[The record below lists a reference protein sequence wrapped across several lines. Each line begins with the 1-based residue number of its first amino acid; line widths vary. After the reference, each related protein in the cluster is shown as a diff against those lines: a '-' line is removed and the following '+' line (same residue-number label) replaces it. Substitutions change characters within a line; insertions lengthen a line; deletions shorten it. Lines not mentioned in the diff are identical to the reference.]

1 MVTGHTRTA
10 TDGIQEARTVTIPTR
25 RRAAR
30 PAATRLAWA
39 LCVLSVALAVASVGL
54 AFFNGENLL
63 ELVANHHAIG
73 ILDALVLSVVGALIV
88 VRDRRHLLAWL
99 LLVDS
104 LLLATFNFASQYGLL
119 ALGLT
124 SRHVSLPGGELCSW
138 LAGWTNLPGIVLG
151 VVFLVLLFPDGRLP
165 SRRWWPLAVAG
176 AVTAVVP
183 TVVLAVGYWPLR
195 GPELFTDQGEL
206 PALVG
211 GMFWL
216 AFAGSLVL
224 GAISVVG
231 LVLRFRR
238 AGAVQRQQIKW
249 FAYGA
254 VLSIPLSLFPEADPW
269 GPYAEFLGTVLLLG
283 GLGIGILRYR
293 LWDIDRLVNRTLVYG
308 LVTVILGG
316 TYALGVLV
324 LGQAVSAGRRPSSL
338 VVAATTLVVAA
349 LFQPLRRRVQRAVDR
364 RFNRRHYDA
373 ARTIEAFA
381 TRLRAQVDL
390 PALAAELLA
399 VADHTLQ
406 PTQVSLWLAQPPTWM
421 AGRRRGSSSTSRSTS
436 RVTGAVSPWPNSR

>member
-1 MVTGHTRTA
+1 VT
-10 TDGIQEARTVTIPTR
+10 EA
-25 RRAAR
+25 A

-39 LCVLSVALAVASVGL
+39 LCVLSVALALAAVAL
-54 AFFNGENLL
+54 ALFNGENLV

-73 ILDALVLSVVGALIV
+73 ILDALVLSLVGALIV
-88 VRDRRHLLAWL
+88 VRERRHLLAWL

-104 LLLATFNFASQYGLL
+104 LFLAVFNFTAQYAPL

-124 SRHVSLPGGELCSW
+124 SRRLSLPGGD
-138 LAGWTNLPGIVLG
+138 LASWTNVPGIVIG
-151 VVFLVLLFPDGRLP
+151 VVFLTLLFPDGRLP
-165 SRRWWPLAVAG
+165 SRRWWPLG
-176 AVTAVVP
+176 AAAALTTVVP

-195 GPELFTDQGEL
+195 GPALLTEEGEV
-206 PALVG
+206 PPLVG
-211 GMFWL
+211 GMFWI
-216 AFAGSLVL
+216 AFVGSLVL
-224 GAISVVG
+224 GAISVVA

-238 AGAVQRQQIKW
+238 ADAVERQQIKW

-269 GPYAEFLGTVLLLG
+269 GPYAEFLGTMLLLA

-293 LWDIDRLVNRTLVYG
+293 LWDIDRLVNRTVVYG

-316 TYALGVLV
+316 AYALGVLV
-324 LGQAVSAGRRPSSL
+324 LGQAAGAGRSPSSL
-338 VVAATTLVVAA
+338 VVAGTTLVVAA

-381 TRLRAQVDL
+381 TRLREHTDL
-390 PALAAELLA
+390 HALSAELLA

-421 AGRRRGSSSTSRSTS
+421 AGRRLGSSSTSRSTS
-436 RVTGAVSPWPNSR
+436 RVTGAVSPSPNSR

>member
-1 MVTGHTRTA
+1 VTTPATR
-10 TDGIQEARTVTIPTR
+10 
-25 RRAAR
+25 R

-39 LCVLSVALAVASVGL
+39 LCVLSVTLALAAVAL
-54 AFFNGENLL
+54 ALFNGENLV
-63 ELVANHHAIG
+63 ELVAAHHAIG
-73 ILDALVLSVVGALIV
+73 ILDALVLSLVGALIV

-104 LLLATFNFASQYGLL
+104 VLLATFNFAAQYAPL

-124 SRHVSLPGGELCSW
+124 SRHLSLPGGDLASW
-138 LAGWTNLPGIVLG
+138 LASWTNVPGIVIS

-165 SRRWWPLAVAG
+165 SRRWWPLAAAG
-176 AVTAVVP
+176 ALTTVVP
-183 TVVLAVGYWPLR
+183 TLVLAVGYWPLR
-195 GPELFTDQGEL
+195 GP
-206 PALVG
+206 ALVTEEG
-211 GMFWL
+211 EVSPLVDAMFGL
-216 AFAGSLVL
+216 AFLGSLVL
-224 GAISVVG
+224 GAIAVVA

-238 AGAVQRQQIKW
+238 AGAVERQQIKW

-254 VLSIPLSLFPEADPW
+254 VLSIPLSLFPDADPW
-269 GPYAEFLGTVLLLG
+269 GPYAEFLGTVVLLA
-283 GLGIGILRYR
+283 GLGIGVLRYR
-293 LWDIDRLVNRTLVYG
+293 LWDIDRLVNRTVVYG

-316 TYALGVLV
+316 AYALGVLV
-324 LGQAVSAGRRPSSL
+324 LGHAVSAGRSPSSL
-338 VVAATTLVVAA
+338 VVAGTTLVVAA

-373 ARTIEAFA
+373 ARTIETFA
-381 TRLRAQVDL
+381 TRLRDHTDL
-390 PALAAELLA
+390 QALSAELLA

-436 RVTGAVSPWPNSR
+436 RVTGAVSPSPKSR

>member
-1 MVTGHTRTA
+1 MTTPATR
-10 TDGIQEARTVTIPTR
+10 
-25 RRAAR
+25 R

-39 LCVLSVALAVASVGL
+39 LCVLSVALALAAVGL
-54 AFFNGENLL
+54 AFFNGENLV
-63 ELVANHHAIG
+63 ELVAAHHAIG
-73 ILDALVLSVVGALIV
+73 ILDALVLSLVGALIV

-99 LLVDS
+99 LLVES
-104 LLLATFNFASQYGLL
+104 VLLATFNFAAQWAPL

-124 SRHVSLPGGELCSW
+124 SRHLSLPGGDLASW
-138 LAGWTNLPGIVLG
+138 LASWTNVPGIVIG

-165 SRRWWPLAVAG
+165 SRRWWPLAAAG
-176 AVTAVVP
+176 ALITVVP
-183 TVVLAVGYWPLR
+183 TLILAVGYWPLR
-195 GPELFTDQGEL
+195 GPELVKQEGEV
-206 PALVG
+206 PPLVG
-211 GMFWL
+211 GMFWI

-224 GAISVVG
+224 GAIAVVA

-238 AGAVQRQQIKW
+238 AGAVERQQIKW

-254 VLSIPLSLFPEADPW
+254 VLSIPLTLFPEADPW
-269 GPYAEFLGTVLLLG
+269 GPYLEFLGTVLLLA

-293 LWDIDRLVNRTLVYG
+293 LWDIDRLVNRTVVYG

-316 TYALGVLV
+316 AYALGVLV
-324 LGQAVSAGRRPSSL
+324 LGHAVSAGRSPSSL
-338 VVAATTLVVAA
+338 VVAGTTLVVAA

-381 TRLRAQVDL
+381 TRLREHTDL
-390 PALAAELLA
+390 QALSAELLA

-436 RVTGAVSPWPNSR
+436 RVTGAVSPSPKSR

>member
-1 MVTGHTRTA
+1 MTTP
-10 TDGIQEARTVTIPTR
+10 GIR
-25 RRAAR
+25 RSAWPG

-39 LCVLSVALAVASVGL
+39 LCVLSVTLAVAAVAL

-63 ELVANHHAIG
+63 ELVAAHHAIG

-99 LLVDS
+99 LLVES
-104 LLLATFNFASQYGLL
+104 LFLAVFNFTSQYAPL

-124 SRHVSLPGGELCSW
+124 SRHLSLPGGDLASW
-138 LAGWTNLPGIVLG
+138 LASWTNVPGIVIG

-165 SRRWWPLAVAG
+165 SRRWWPLALAG
-176 AVTAVVP
+176 ALTAVVP
-183 TVVLAVGYWPLR
+183 TVLLAVGYWPLR
-195 GPELFTDQGEL
+195 GPALLTQEGEV
-206 PALVG
+206 PPLVG
-211 GMFWL
+211 EMFWI

-224 GAISVVG
+224 GAVSVVA

-238 AGAVQRQQIKW
+238 AGAVERQQIKW

-269 GPYAEFLGTVLLLG
+269 GPYAELLGTVLLLA
-283 GLGIGILRYR
+283 GLGVGILRYR
-293 LWDIDRLVNRTLVYG
+293 LWDIDRLVNRTVVYG

-324 LGQAVSAGRRPSSL
+324 LGQAVGAGRSPSSL
-338 VVAATTLVVAA
+338 VVAGTTLVVAA

-364 RFNRRHYDA
+364 RFDRRHYDA

-381 TRLRAQVDL
+381 ARLRDHTDL
-390 PALAAELLA
+390 HALSAELLA

-421 AGRRRGSSSTSRSTS
+421 AGLRRGSSSPSPRSR
-436 RVTGAVSPWPNSR
+436 

>member
-1 MVTGHTRTA
+1 VTTPATR
-10 TDGIQEARTVTIPTR
+10 
-25 RRAAR
+25 R

-39 LCVLSVALAVASVGL
+39 LCVLSVALALAAVAL
-54 AFFNGENLL
+54 ALFNGENLV
-63 ELVANHHAIG
+63 ELVAAHHAIG
-73 ILDALVLSVVGALIV
+73 ILDALVLSLVGALIV

-99 LLVDS
+99 LLVES
-104 LLLATFNFASQYGLL
+104 VLLATFNFAAQYAPL

-124 SRHVSLPGGELCSW
+124 SRHLSLPGGGLASW
-138 LAGWTNLPGIVLG
+138 LASWTNVPGIVIG

-165 SRRWWPLAVAG
+165 SRRWWPLAAAG
-176 AVTAVVP
+176 ALLTVVP
-183 TVVLAVGYWPLR
+183 TLVLAVGYWPLR
-195 GPELFTDQGEL
+195 GPELVTREGEL
-206 PALVG
+206 PPLVG
-211 GMFWL
+211 EMFWI

-224 GAISVVG
+224 GTIAVVA

-238 AGAVQRQQIKW
+238 AGAVERQQIKW

-269 GPYAEFLGTVLLLG
+269 GPYLEFLGTVLLLA

-293 LWDIDRLVNRTLVYG
+293 LWDIDRLVNRTVVYG

-316 TYALGVLV
+316 AYALGVLV
-324 LGQAVSAGRRPSSL
+324 LGHTVSAGRSPSSL
-338 VVAATTLVVAA
+338 VVAGTTLVVAA

-381 TRLRAQVDL
+381 ARLREHTDL
-390 PALAAELLA
+390 HALSAELLA
-399 VADHTLQ
+399 VADHSLQ

-436 RVTGAVSPWPNSR
+436 RVTGAVSPSPKSR

>member
-1 MVTGHTRTA
+1 
-10 TDGIQEARTVTIPTR
+10 
-25 RRAAR
+25 
-30 PAATRLAWA
+30 
-39 LCVLSVALAVASVGL
+39 
-54 AFFNGENLL
+54 
-63 ELVANHHAIG
+63 
-73 ILDALVLSVVGALIV
+73 
-88 VRDRRHLLAWL
+88 
-99 LLVDS
+99 
-104 LLLATFNFASQYGLL
+104 
-119 ALGLT
+119 
-124 SRHVSLPGGELCSW
+124 
-138 LAGWTNLPGIVLG
+138 
-151 VVFLVLLFPDGRLP
+151 
-165 SRRWWPLAVAG
+165 
-176 AVTAVVP
+176 
-183 TVVLAVGYWPLR
+183 VVLAVGYWPLR
-195 GPELFTDQGEL
+195 GPSLVTQEGEV

-211 GMFWL
+211 EMFGF
-216 AFAGSLVL
+216 AFLGSLVL
-224 GAISVVG
+224 GAVSVVG

-254 VLSIPLSLFPEADPW
+254 VLSIPLSLFPEAQPW

-316 TYALGVLV
+316 AYALGVLV
-324 LGQAVSAGRRPSSL
+324 LGQAVSAGRRPSGL

-381 TRLRAQVDL
+381 ARLRDHTDL

-399 VADHTLQ
+399 VADRTLQ

-421 AGRRRGSSSTSRSTS
+421 AGRRRGSPSTSRSTS
-436 RVTGAVSPWPNSR
+436 RVTGAVSPSPNRR

>member
-1 MVTGHTRTA
+1 MVAGHTGWATTA
-10 TDGIQEARTVTIPTR
+10 AKETRLATIQNRQ
-25 RRAAR
+25 R

-39 LCVLSVALAVASVGL
+39 LCALSAFLALASVALAFV
-54 AFFNGENLL
+54 NGENLI
-63 ELVANHHAIG
+63 ELVAAHHAIG

-104 LLLATFNFASQYGLL
+104 LALATYNFAAQYAPL

-124 SRHVSLPGGELCSW
+124 SRRMSLPGGALASW
-138 LAGWTNLPGIVLG
+138 LASWTNVPGIVIG
-151 VVFLVLLFPDGRLP
+151 VVFLILLFPDGRLP
-165 SRRWWPLAVAG
+165 SRRWWPLGLAG
-176 AVTAVVP
+176 AVTTVVP
-183 TVVLAVGYWPLR
+183 TVILAAGYWPYR
-195 GPELFTDQGEL
+195 G
-206 PALVG
+206 PALVLQEG
-211 GMFWL
+211 ETSALVGAMFWL
-216 AFAGSLVL
+216 AFGGSLFL
-224 GAISVVG
+224 GAISVVA

-238 AGAVQRQQIKW
+238 AGAVPRQQIKW

-254 VLSIPLSLFPEADPW
+254 VLSIPLSLFPEVQPW
-269 GPYAEFLGTVLLLG
+269 GPYAEFLGTVLLLA
-283 GLGIGILRYR
+283 GLGVGILRYR

-308 LVTVILGG
+308 LLTVILGG
-316 TYALGVLV
+316 AYALGVLV
-324 LGQAVSAGRRPSSL
+324 LGHAVSAGRRPSSL
-338 VVAATTLVVAA
+338 VVAGTTLVVAA

-381 TRLRAQVDL
+381 TRLRDHTDL

-436 RVTGAVSPWPNSR
+436 RVTGAVSPSPNSR

>member
-1 MVTGHTRTA
+1 MA
-10 TDGIQEARTVTIPTR
+10 A
-25 RRAAR
+25 AAR
-30 PAATRLAWA
+30 EVAPQPAVIRLAWG
-39 LCVLSVALAVASVGL
+39 LCLLAVLLAVAALSL
-54 AFFNGENLL
+54 AAFNGLSLL
-63 ELVANHHAIG
+63 ELIANHHAIG
-73 ILDALVLSVVGALIV
+73 IMDALVLAPIGALIV
-88 VRDRRHLLAWL
+88 VGDRRHLLAWL

-104 LLLATFNFASQYGLL
+104 LFLAVFNFTAQYAPL

-124 SRHVSLPGGELCSW
+124 SRRLSLPGGDLASW
-138 LAGWTNLPGIVLG
+138 LASWTNVPGIVIG
-151 VVFLVLLFPDGRLP
+151 VVFLTLLFPDGRLP
-165 SRRWWPLAVAG
+165 SRRWWPLG
-176 AVTAVVP
+176 AAAALTTVVP

-195 GPELFTDQGEL
+195 GPALLTEEGEV
-206 PALVG
+206 PPLVG
-211 GMFWL
+211 GMFWI
-216 AFAGSLVL
+216 AFVGSLVL
-224 GAISVVG
+224 GAISVVA

-238 AGAVQRQQIKW
+238 AGAVERQQIKW

-269 GPYAEFLGTVLLLG
+269 GPYAEFLGTVLLLA

-293 LWDIDRLVNRTLVYG
+293 LWDIDRLVNRTVVYG

-316 TYALGVLV
+316 AYALGVLV
-324 LGQAVSAGRRPSSL
+324 LGQAVGAGRSPSSL
-338 VVAATTLVVAA
+338 VVAGTTLVVAA

-381 TRLRAQVDL
+381 TRLREHTDL
-390 PALAAELLA
+390 HALSAELLA

-421 AGRRRGSSSTSRSTS
+421 AGRRLGSSSTSRSTS
-436 RVTGAVSPWPNSR
+436 RVTGAVSPSPNSR

>member
-1 MVTGHTRTA
+1 VTTP
-10 TDGIQEARTVTIPTR
+10 ARQ
-25 RRAAR
+25 R
-30 PAATRLAWA
+30 PALTRLAWA
-39 LCVLSVALAVASVGL
+39 LSILSVALATASVAL
-54 AFFNGENLL
+54 AFFNGENLI

-73 ILDALVLSVVGALIV
+73 ILDALVLSLVGALIV

-104 LLLATFNFASQYGLL
+104 VFLATFNFAAQYAPL

-124 SRHVSLPGGELCSW
+124 SRHLSLPGGDLASW
-138 LAGWTNLPGIVLG
+138 LASWTNVPGIVIG

-165 SRRWWPLAVAG
+165 SRRWWPLGLAG
-176 AVTAVVP
+176 ALITVVP
-183 TVVLAVGYWPLR
+183 TVILAVGYWALR
-195 GPELFTDQGEL
+195 GPALLTQEGEV
-206 PALVG
+206 PPLVG
-211 GMFWL
+211 EMFWV
-216 AFAGSLVL
+216 AFIGSLVL
-224 GAISVVG
+224 GAISVVA

-254 VLSIPLSLFPEADPW
+254 VLSVPLSLFPEADPW
-269 GPYAEFLGTVLLLG
+269 GPYLEFLGTVLLLA
-283 GLGIGILRYR
+283 GLGVGILRYR

-308 LVTVILGG
+308 LLTVILGG
-316 TYALGVLV
+316 AYALGVLV
-324 LGQAVSAGRRPSSL
+324 LGQAVGAGRSPSSL

-381 TRLRAQVDL
+381 TRLRDHTDL
-390 PALAAELLA
+390 PTLTAELLT

-436 RVTGAVSPWPNSR
+436 RVTGAVSPSPNSR

>member
-1 MVTGHTRTA
+1 
-10 TDGIQEARTVTIPTR
+10 
-25 RRAAR
+25 
-30 PAATRLAWA
+30 
-39 LCVLSVALAVASVGL
+39 VLSVTLAVAAVAL
-54 AFFNGENLL
+54 AAVSGENLVD
-63 ELVANHHAIG
+63 LVEAHQAIG

-88 VRDRRHLLAWL
+88 ARDRRHLLAWL

-104 LLLATFNFASQYGLL
+104 LFLAVFNFSAQYAPL

-124 SRHVSLPGGELCSW
+124 SRHLSLPGGDLASW
-138 LAGWTNLPGIVLG
+138 LATWTNVPGIVIG

-165 SRRWWPLAVAG
+165 SRRWWPLAAAG
-176 AVTAVVP
+176 VLITVVP
-183 TVVLAVGYWPLR
+183 TLILAVGYWPLR
-195 GPELFTDQGEL
+195 GP
-206 PALVG
+206 ALVTQEG
-211 GMFWL
+211 EVPPLVGEMFWI

-224 GAISVVG
+224 GAISTVA

-238 AGAVQRQQIKW
+238 AGAVERQQIKW

-269 GPYAEFLGTVLLLG
+269 GPYAELLGTVLLLA
-283 GLGIGILRYR
+283 GLGVGILRYR
-293 LWDIDRLVNRTLVYG
+293 LWDIDRLVNRTVVYG

-316 TYALGVLV
+316 AYALGVLV
-324 LGQAVSAGRRPSSL
+324 LGQAVGAGRSPSSL
-338 VVAATTLVVAA
+338 VVAGTTLVVAA

-364 RFNRRHYDA
+364 RFDRRRYDA

-381 TRLRAQVDL
+381 ARLRDHTDL
-390 PALAAELLA
+390 HALSAELLA

-421 AGRRRGSSSTSRSTS
+421 AGLRRGSSSTSRSTS
-436 RVTGAVSPWPNSR
+436 RLTGAVSPSPRSR

>member
-1 MVTGHTRTA
+1 
-10 TDGIQEARTVTIPTR
+10 VTIPAR
-25 RRAAR
+25 ERATR
-30 PAATRLAWA
+30 PAVTRLAWA
-39 LCVLSVALAVASVGL
+39 LCALSVALALASVAL
-54 AFFNGENLL
+54 AFVNGEDLL
-63 ELVANHHAIG
+63 EQVAAHHAIG

-88 VRDRRHLLAWL
+88 VRDPRHLLAWL

-104 LLLATFNFASQYGLL
+104 LLLATFNFAAQYAPL

-124 SRHVSLPGGELCSW
+124 SRHLSLPGGELASW
-138 LAGWTNLPGIVLG
+138 LASWTNVPGIVIS

-165 SRRWWPLAVAG
+165 SRRWWPVAVAG

-195 GPELFTDQGEL
+195 GPSLVTQEGEV

-211 GMFWL
+211 EMFGF
-216 AFAGSLVL
+216 AFLGSLVL
-224 GAISVVG
+224 GAVSVVG
-231 LVLRFRR
+231 LVLRFHH

-254 VLSIPLSLFPEADPW
+254 VLSIPLSLFPEARPW

-316 TYALGVLV
+316 AYALGVLV
-324 LGQAVSAGRRPSSL
+324 LGQAVGAGRSPSSL
-338 VVAATTLVVAA
+338 VVAGTTLVVAA

-381 TRLRAQVDL
+381 TRLREHTDL
-390 PALAAELLA
+390 HALSAELLA

-421 AGRRRGSSSTSRSTS
+421 AGRRLGSSSTSRSTS
-436 RVTGAVSPWPNSR
+436 RVTGAVSPSPNSR

>member
-1 MVTGHTRTA
+1 M
-10 TDGIQEARTVTIPTR
+10 TIPAR
-25 RRAAR
+25 ERATR
-30 PAATRLAWA
+30 PAVTRLAWA
-39 LCVLSVALAVASVGL
+39 LCALSVALALASVAL
-54 AFFNGENLL
+54 AFVNGEDLL
-63 ELVANHHAIG
+63 EQVAAHHAIG

-88 VRDRRHLLAWL
+88 VRDPRHLLAWL

-104 LLLATFNFASQYGLL
+104 LLLATFNFAAQYAPL

-124 SRHVSLPGGELCSW
+124 SRHLSLPGGELASW
-138 LAGWTNLPGIVLG
+138 LASWTNVPGIVIS

-165 SRRWWPLAVAG
+165 SRRWWPVAVAG

-195 GPELFTDQGEL
+195 GPSLVTQEGEV

-211 GMFWL
+211 EMFGF
-216 AFAGSLVL
+216 AFLGSLVL
-224 GAISVVG
+224 GAVSVLG

-254 VLSIPLSLFPEADPW
+254 VLSIPLSLFPEARPW

-316 TYALGVLV
+316 AYALGVLV
-324 LGQAVSAGRRPSSL
+324 LGQAVSAGRRPSGL

-381 TRLRAQVDL
+381 TRLREHTDL
-390 PALAAELLA
+390 HALSAELLA

-421 AGRRRGSSSTSRSTS
+421 AGRRLGSSSTSRSTS
-436 RVTGAVSPWPNSR
+436 RVTGAVSPSPNSR

>member
-1 MVTGHTRTA
+1 
-10 TDGIQEARTVTIPTR
+10 
-25 RRAAR
+25 
-30 PAATRLAWA
+30 
-39 LCVLSVALAVASVGL
+39 VLSVTLAVAAVAL
-54 AFFNGENLL
+54 AAVSGENLVD
-63 ELVANHHAIG
+63 LVEAHQAIG

-88 VRDRRHLLAWL
+88 ARDRHHLLAWL

-104 LLLATFNFASQYGLL
+104 LFLAVFNFSAQYAPL

-124 SRHVSLPGGELCSW
+124 SRHLSLPGGDLASW
-138 LAGWTNLPGIVLG
+138 LATWTNVPGIVIG

-165 SRRWWPLAVAG
+165 SRRWWPLAAAG
-176 AVTAVVP
+176 VLITVVP
-183 TVVLAVGYWPLR
+183 TLILAVGYWPLR
-195 GPELFTDQGEL
+195 GPALLTQEGEV
-206 PALVG
+206 PPLVG
-211 GMFWL
+211 EMFWI

-224 GAISVVG
+224 GAISTVA

-238 AGAVQRQQIKW
+238 AGAVERQQIKW

-269 GPYAEFLGTVLLLG
+269 GPYAELLGTVLLLA
-283 GLGIGILRYR
+283 GLGVGILRYR
-293 LWDIDRLVNRTLVYG
+293 LWDIDRLVNRTVVYG

-316 TYALGVLV
+316 AYALGVLV
-324 LGQAVSAGRRPSSL
+324 LGQAVGAGRSPSSL
-338 VVAATTLVVAA
+338 VVAGTTLVVAA

-364 RFNRRHYDA
+364 RFDRRRYDA

-381 TRLRAQVDL
+381 ARLRDHTDL
-390 PALAAELLA
+390 HALSAELLA

-421 AGRRRGSSSTSRSTS
+421 AGLRRGSSSTSRSTS
-436 RVTGAVSPWPNSR
+436 RLTGVVSPSPRSR